1 MTVKELKDKLEELV
15 NDGYGEY
22 DVIKGW
28 PSDFSSEDFS
38 AINAVEVCEQNDSVI
53 LEQKK

>member
-1 MTVKELKDKLEELV
+1 MTVKELRDKLEELV